1 MSKEKLT
8 TNQFRMLVLFSTCS
22 TSLLSM
28 PLILGTMVGRDA
40 WLIVLLGTL
49 IGIPHIALFNLMAR
63 RHPHK
68 DVFEMSRAILGNK
81 IGTIGMIIVT
91 ALPLL
96 TVSTKL
102 HYSLSFITN
111 HLLPETPPVMV
122 MFISMSIVAMGV
134 YLGICSL
141 GRTAEM
147 LSIFFFVPLLMLFVL
162 KASDIHLEFVL
173 PFFRGEQ
180 NQYTEAILFYLA
192 ITSCNNFLIL
202 SIFPKYVADKKKANR
217 AFWQGHLLACLI
229 LLLVTLL
236 CISVLGPEL
245 MTSAFFPLFTL
256 AQRVSF
262 GNFAER
268 IEALLTI
275 LWFITIFFKIC
286 LYLYVSVKGIG
297 HTFQLKDTKPLVLPL
312 ALIFV
317 FIPLQAFEDA
327 AADYEFYI
335 GPAMWLS
342 LGIGGVLPI
351 ILIVIDFIRA
361 KQKQRISDPPKPSQG
376 I

>member
-40 WLIVLLGTL
+40 WWIVIFGTLLGL
-49 IGIPHIALFNLMAR
+49 PHIFLFQMLAR
-63 RHPHK
+63 RYPQK
-68 DVFEMSRAILGNK
+68 DIFEISRDILGNK
-81 IGTIGMIIVT
+81 AGVIVVLLIT

-102 HYSLSFITN
+102 HYSLSFINN
-111 HLLPETPPVMV
+111 HLLPETPSAMV

-134 YLGICSL
+134 YLGICTL

-147 LSIFFFVPLLMLFVL
+147 LSIFFFIPLFTLFVL

-180 NQYTEAILFYLA
+180 NQYVEAILFYLA

-202 SIFPKYVADKKKANR
+202 SIFPKYVSDKKRAGR
-217 AFWQGHLLACLI
+217 AFWQGHVLACTI
-229 LLLVTLL
+229 LFLVTLL

-245 MTSAFFPLFTL
+245 MTTAYYPLFALT
-256 AQRVSF
+256 QRVSF

-275 LWFITIFFKIC
+275 LWFITIYFKIC
-286 LYLYVSVKGIG
+286 LYLYVSAKGIG
-297 HTFQLKDTKPLVLPL
+297 NMFQLKNIKPLVLPL
-312 ALIFV
+312 ALLFL

-342 LGIGGVLPI
+342 LGIGGILPI
-351 ILIVIDFIRA
+351 VLVLISFFTYRRKRPLNDS
-361 KQKQRISDPPKPSQG
+361 QKPSQG
-376 I
+376 L